1 MSVFLLYFPIV
12 YIKLNIK
19 NVIIIFFGY
28 TANPNLNW
36 TTTGLASIPD
46 SLPIV
51 QSSEDW
57 QAAFGFQPETS
68 QTNHVVQKSS
78 PSSSPGVNFNS
89 EGFVD
94 EEVYANLQYTT
105 LSEPSGT
112 FTSSLL
118 VNSPASK
125 FMADFQQN
133 SLQQRLALQ
142 VSSL

>member
-1 MSVFLLYFPIV
+1 MFSFYILYEIW
-12 YIKLNIK
+12 K
-19 NVIIIFFGY
+19 NVKINFFDHV
-28 TANPNLNW
+28 ANLNW

-78 PSSSPGVNFNS
+78 PSSSPGVTFNS

-94 EEVYANLQYTT
+94 EEVYTNLQYTT
-105 LSEPSGT
+105 LSEPSST

-142 VSSL
+142 VNNLWNY